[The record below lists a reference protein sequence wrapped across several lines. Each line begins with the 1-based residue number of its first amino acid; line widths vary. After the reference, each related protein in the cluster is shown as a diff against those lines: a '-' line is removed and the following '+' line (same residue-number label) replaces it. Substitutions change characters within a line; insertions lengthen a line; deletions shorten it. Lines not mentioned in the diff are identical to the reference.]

1 MKLRLCVAVASA
13 ALCTFVSSSAFAV
26 DYEYFKGQSCPE
38 LGKELSALQK
48 AEKEVNDKKKD
59 ANSKANTQ
67 AVITTLLVGWPF
79 WGETDH
85 GDANNMLA
93 EIRADIK
100 YVTRAQKTNKCP

>member
-1 MKLRLCVAVASA
+1 MKLRLCAAVASA
-13 ALCTFVSSSAFAV
+13 ALCAFATSSAFAV
-26 DYEYFKGQSCPE
+26 DYDYFKGQSCSE

-48 AEKEVNDKKKD
+48 AEKEVSDKKKD

-85 GDANNMLA
+85 GDAKAL
-93 EIRADIK
+93 
-100 YVTRAQKTNKCP
+100 